1 MLRARGNADSEFTPE
16 NPIANNIAISAP
28 KNMQVNNAHT
38 KYMARAVREMIQ
50 LLVIG
55 R

>member
-1 MLRARGNADSEFTPE
+1 MVRANGNVESEFTPE

-28 KNMQVNNAHT
+28 KSVQANTAHVR
-38 KYMARAVREMIQ
+38 YMARAVREMIQ